1 MKNLSFYRE
10 LRKILLNTPGMRP
23 ALLFVFHA
31 VVFTCC
37 YVFAWLVRFDFRIP
51 PSFAAVIRNSLPYV
65 VLLQLVAGAIF
76 GFFKGWWRYVGIS
89 DVVRLAAGI
98 TTAFLG
104 LVGLWYVTLHTGFRP
119 IAGVSRAVLVIDWA
133 FSLLA
138 LFAARVFV
146 RLVKDLTRSEERAE
160 TSRVLII
167 GAGDAGEALA
177 REIQHRPQL
186 GMKLVGYVDDDRAKW
201 RSHIRGIEVRG
212 PISDIPRI
220 ADDTSADEALLA
232 IPSASGKRLRE
243 IVRDLADAGLKF
255 RTMPGLD
262 QLASGKAQLASLRA
276 VNIDDLLRRDVIEI
290 SDAPV
295 RDLFHGRRV
304 VVTGAGGSIGSELAM
319 QIARYSPSEL
329 HLFERSELA
338 LYQCLQRLEKESA
351 PLRRIARPHLIDC
364 NDAAGLVAQIRP
376 AIVIHAAA
384 HKHVPL
390 GEANPAEY
398 VRNNCLVARR
408 FAEACAAADVERFV
422 FISTD
427 KAIRPANAMG
437 ASKRAAEI
445 ALLDLAATSSLRTMI
460 VRFGNVIGSSGSV
473 VPRFMDQIASGGPVT
488 VTHPDVT
495 RYFLR
500 SSEAISLI
508 LQAVAYGEA
517 GKVYM
522 LDMGEPIRIAE
533 LARDLIHLSN
543 HSPEQIPITFT
554 GLRPGEKLTED
565 LQADGETVHPTQH
578 PQVMKVDVVQPPS
591 GKFGDWY
598 ARLEKAVATQ
608 SPDLIAIIREQ
619 IPEFGA
625 ARQVEREKAQP
636 PAILAAPFAAAAN

>member
-1 MKNLSFYRE
+1 MKNLSFYRA
-10 LRKILLNTPGMRP
+10 LRNILLRTPGMRP
-23 ALLFVFHA
+23 AILFVFHA

-37 YVFAWLVRFDFRIP
+37 YVLAWLVRFDFTVP
-51 PSFAAVIRNSLPYV
+51 PAFAVVIRSSLPYV
-65 VLLQLVAGAIF
+65 VLVQLVGGIAF

-89 DVVRLAAGI
+89 DVVRLAAGV
-98 TTAFLG
+98 TASFFG
-104 LVGLWYVTLHTGFRP
+104 LVGLWYISKHTGML
-119 IAGVSRAVLVIDWA
+119 IVGVSRAVLVIDWA

-146 RLVKDLTRSEERAE
+146 LMAKDLTRSEERRE
-160 TSRVLII
+160 TSRVLIV

-177 REIQHRPQL
+177 RELQHRPQL
-186 GMKLVGYVDDDRAKW
+186 GMKLVGFVDDDRAKW

-212 PISDIPRI
+212 PISDIARI
-220 ADDTSADEALLA
+220 SDDTSADEALLA
-232 IPSASGKRLRE
+232 IPSASGKRLRD
-243 IVRDLADAGLKF
+243 IVRDLADAGMKF

-262 QLASGKAQLASLRA
+262 QLASGKAQLSNLRA

-290 SDAPV
+290 SDTPV
-295 RDLFHGRRV
+295 RDLFHGRRII
-304 VVTGAGGSIGSELAM
+304 VTGAGGSIGCELAV

-351 PLRRIARPHLIDC
+351 ALRRIARPHLIDC
-364 NDAAGLVAQIRP
+364 ADAAPLVAKIQP

-390 GEANPAEY
+390 GESNPAEY

-445 ALLDLAATSSLRTMI
+445 ALLDLAATSSLRAMV

-473 VPRFMDQIASGGPVT
+473 VPRFLDQIAAGGPVT

-522 LDMGEPIRIAE
+522 LDMGEPIRIAD
-533 LARDLIHLSN
+533 LARDLIRLSN
-543 HSPEQIPITFT
+543 HSPEQIPIAYT

-591 GKFGDWY
+591 GKVADWY
-598 ARLEKAVATQ
+598 ARLDAAVAAQ
-608 SPDLIAIIREQ
+608 SPDLIGILREQ

-625 ARQVEREKAQP
+625 TRSDSDREKSYS
-636 PAILAAPFAAAAN
+636 AIIAAPLAAAAN